1 MSMAAERYA
10 KALLDLAAE
19 DGGVEKYQSELETVS
34 QAYEEENGLSAFL
47 FSPRSNLTVKKN
59 VLKELFQKRVG
70 GDILHFLLL
79 LLEKG
84 RIQSL
89 PEICRAYV
97 RLADE
102 YRNILN
108 LTVSTA
114 FPLDKTQIDGIGK
127 TFQALYH
134 GSSVKIA
141 VETDESL
148 IGGVKV
154 TVDGDVF
161 DGTVKGKLF
170 RMQSAINP

>member
-47 FSPRSNLTVKKN
+47 LSPRSDLPAKKS
-59 VLKELFQKRVG
+59 VMKGLFQERVG
-70 GDILHFLLL
+70 GNILHFLLL

-108 LTVSTA
+108 LTVSAA
-114 FPLDKTQIDGIGK
+114 FPIDKAQLDGIRK
-127 TFQALYH
+127 TFQTLYH